1 MNKKAALLMGSKS
14 DYKALEPCIK
24 TFAEFG
30 VELEVRIMSAH
41 RTPAAVTAFVGAAEA
56 NGFGV
61 ILAAAGMSAHLAG
74 VVAAHTVLPVIAIP
88 MKGDASIMDGLD
100 ALLSM
105 VHMPPG
111 IPVACVGVNA
121 GKNAALLALQILQG
135 YMPELGDKLRKN
147 REEMAATV
155 AMADEEVN
163 NAK

>member
-1 MNKKAALLMGSKS
+1 MTKRAALLMGSKS
-14 DYKALEPCIK
+14 DYKTLEPCLK

-41 RTPAAVTAFVGAAEA
+41 RTPAQVVAFVEQAEA
-56 NGFGV
+56 NDIGV

-74 VVAAHTVLPVIAIP
+74 VIAAHTVLPVIAIP
-88 MKGDASIMDGLD
+88 MKGEASIMDGLD

-135 YMPELGDKLRKN
+135 YEPELTEKLHKS
-147 REEMAATV
+147 RESMAKAV
-155 AMADEEVN
+155 MEADAEINSAV
-163 NAK
+163 